1 MHYRHVDRWDQWLQ
15 QDTNDF
21 GGRKPDKIYADHV
34 TRSSPNP
41 VPTIFLGEDN
51 CWNREEWILDALRDN
66 YGHVPFAF
74 GTIEEQGDGTDGD
87 EILMSMD
94 DFHAYWH
101 TNKDRNPL

>member
-1 MHYRHVDRWDQWLQ
+1 MDRWDQWLE
-15 QDTNDF
+15 QDTSDL
-21 GGRKPDKIYADHV
+21 GGRKPNKIYADHV

-41 VPTIFLGEDN
+41 VPTIFLGEDK
-51 CWNREEWILDALRDN
+51 CWNREEWILDVLREN
-66 YGHVPFAF
+66 YGDVPFAF

-101 TNKDRNPL
+101 TSKDRNPL